1 MFTQIFED
9 AATTNFLTFENT
21 RAIESAHFGVPRA
34 GRTNDVMKLIF
45 GTQEEAQDYV
55 VGLLVA
61 SIAVFIFFLSWI
73 AILITLQLLGPKRV
87 GFFSGR
93 RYPLPPRPNEDLHLK
108 EEEEPVKEEQEKEE
122 GSPDTVRAERAE
134 VDADD
139 DVPASKQ
146 DTTPPSTSSSPH
158 RMTVDEW
165 DALYKKK
172 VKQQRYMKVIVFLA
186 ACTVIAMA
194 IVMAIKGVQS
204 LRGSLTYGKTSINY
218 AQEIVDRVD
227 NLIGNLLLLLTSFQ
241 RDMSKLLNVTNTICP
256 SVRPLLCNDIY
267 NASTCNTEGIL
278 PEGVLEDL
286 ITTFN
291 TDWTFVDRLQETRVD
306 LHSISTTAEGVSDT
320 ISTFDW
326 VFYVAVLFDLLVA
339 LLALTMIVQLV
350 FGSKLPWAVRCLC
363 HRFLFPTFLIF
374 VIFSF
379 IFAIA
384 FLIASLALSDTCV
397 DNPDARKYN
406 FLFWG
411 RVKLWTQY
419 INSLPNSLPSLSFLS
434 KPPSPF
440 TYLFANNRHP
450 TNCRIFFER
459 IPSIYIP
466 TSVFLVK
473 SMQCPT
479 TIDQCR

>member
-1 MFTQIFED
+1 MSSSTTTLSSPPENVCQILFTQIFED
-9 AATTNFLTFENT
+9 PATTQFLTFENT

-34 GRTNDVMKLIF
+34 GHTNDVMKLIF
-45 GTQEEAQDYV
+45 GTQEEAKDYV

-61 SIAVFIFFLSWI
+61 SISVFIFFLSWI
-73 AILITLQLLGPKRV
+73 AILVTLKLLGSKRV
-87 GFFSGR
+87 GLFSGR

-108 EEEEPVKEEQEKEE
+108 EEEEDAVKEEQEQEKEE
-122 GSPDTVRAERAE
+122 GSPDIVGAESAE

-146 DTTPPSTSSSPH
+146 DTTPPSTSSIPR

-165 DALYKKK
+165 DTLYNKKI
-172 VKQQRYMKVIVFLA
+172 KQQRYMKIIVFLA
-186 ACTVIAMA
+186 GCTVIAMA
-194 IVMAIKGVQS
+194 IIMAMKGIQS
-204 LRGSLTYGKTSINY
+204 LRGSLTYGKSSLNY

-278 PEGVLEDL
+278 PGGVLEDL

-291 TDWTFVDRLQETRVD
+291 TDWTFVDRLQEIRVD
-306 LHSISTTAEGVSDT
+306 LHSISTTTEGVSDT

-339 LLALTMIVQLV
+339 LLALTMIIQLV
-350 FGSKLPWAVRCLC
+350 FGSKLPWAVRCLH

-397 DNPDARKYN
+397 DNPDARKYK
-406 FLFWG
+406 
-411 RVKLWTQY
+411 R
-419 INSLPNSLPSLSFLS
+419 
-434 KPPSPF
+434 
-440 TYLFANNRHP
+440 
-450 TNCRIFFER
+450 
-459 IPSIYIP
+459 
-466 TSVFLVK
+466 
-473 SMQCPT
+473 
-479 TIDQCR
+479 